1 MKMYLHS
8 RVCIRAPGELE
19 KSFTAWGFLFDV
31 QNAMLSFDKP
41 PGELEKSFAAWG
53 FLVEIDKRIAL

>member
-1 MKMYLHS
+1 LHCKVS
-8 RVCIRAPGELE
+8 RIAPGELE

-31 QNAMLSFDKP
+31 QNNVLPFDKP

-53 FLVEIDKRIAL
+53 FLFDVKKIAL